1 MAKMIAAPTE
11 PVGFATHPDRY
22 HHWRLE
28 IQGQIATLWMDVRED
43 KPLREGYALKLN
55 SYDLGVDIELADAIE
70 RLRFE
75 HPEVNVVVI
84 RSGRDRVFSAGANIH
99 MLGLSPHGFKINFCK
114 FTNETR
120 LGIEDAS
127 RSSGLKFMAALN
139 GVTAGGGYEL
149 ALACDDLLLV
159 DDGSSAVS
167 LPEVSLLGVLPGTG
181 GLTRVVDKRGVR
193 RDHADIFCTL
203 QEGVKGQRAVD
214 WKLVDAIAPRS
225 KFEAVVGERSRELA
239 KAATPRSGPGVVL
252 RELEVESS
260 ENARRY
266 KYVSLEMDRDRRTA
280 TVTVRGPETGE
291 PETADALRQRG
302 CDTWSL
308 RAFRELDDALLYL
321 RFNEDTLGMVILK
334 TSGDPERVLAADR
347 VLDKLRPDW
356 FARENV
362 LYQARVLRR
371 LDLTARSF
379 FALIEPGSCFAGSL
393 FELVLASDRS
403 YLLDDPSIRMALG
416 PLNAGDFP
424 MSHGLSRLEA
434 HFSGDESRVEAA
446 LYQGSFNPAEAD
458 AAGLVTARLDEIDY
472 EDEVRVAI
480 EERAS
485 LSPDALTG
493 MEASLRFPGLETADA
508 KIFGRLSAWQN
519 WIFFRPNAVGEHGAL
534 KVYGKPERA
543 SFDWKRT

>member
-1 MAKMIAAPTE
+1 MAKTLAEATK
-11 PVGFATHPDRY
+11 PVSFATHPDLYR
-22 HHWRLE
+22 HWRV
-28 IQGQIATLWMDVRED
+28 QIEGEVATLWMDVRED

-55 SYDLGVDIELADAIE
+55 SYDLGVDIELADAVE
-70 RLRFE
+70 RMRFE
-75 HPEVNVVVI
+75 HPEVKVVVI
-84 RSGRDRVFSAGANIH
+84 RSAKDRVFSAGANIH

-127 RSSGLKFMAALN
+127 RSSGVKFLAALN

-149 ALACDDLLLV
+149 ALACDDLVLV

-167 LPEVSLLGVLPGTG
+167 LPEVALLGVLPGTG

-203 QEGVKGQRAVD
+203 QEGVRGQRAVD

-225 KFEAVVGERSRELA
+225 KFEEVLEERARALA
-239 KAATPRSGPGVVL
+239 AQATPRTGPGVVL
-252 RELEVESS
+252 ETLEVEAG
-260 ENARRY
+260 EDRRRY
-266 KYVSLEMDRDRRTA
+266 KYVTVEMDHDQRTA
-280 TVTVRGPETGE
+280 TLTVRGPEPGE
-291 PETADALRQRG
+291 PDTSAALRERG
-302 CDTWSL
+302 SDVWSL
-308 RAFRELDDALLYL
+308 RVFREIDDALLYL
-321 RFNEDTLGMVILK
+321 RFNEDTIGLVVIK
-334 TSGDPERVLAADR
+334 TQGDPDRVLAADR
-347 VLDKLRPDW
+347 ILDALRSDW
-356 FARENV
+356 FAREIL

-379 FALIEPGSCFAGSL
+379 FALIEPESCFAGSL
-393 FELVLASDRS
+393 FELALASDRS
-403 YLLDDPSIRMALG
+403 YVLDVPPIRMALG
-416 PLNAGDFP
+416 PLNAQDYP
-424 MSHGLSRLEA
+424 MSHGLSRLLA
-434 HFSGDESRVEAA
+434 HFSGDASRVEAA
-446 LYQGSFNPAEAD
+446 LYQGAFTPEEAD

-493 MEASLRFPGLETADA
+493 MEASLRFPGLETAEA

-543 SFDWKRT
+543 AFDWKRT

>member
-1 MAKMIAAPTE
+1 MANTLAAAPA
-11 PVGFATHPDRY
+11 PVGFARHPDRY

-28 IQGQIATLWMDVRED
+28 TQGEIATLWMDVRED
-43 KPLREGYALKLN
+43 KPLRDGYALKLN
-55 SYDLGVDIELADAIE
+55 SYDLGVDIELADAVE

-75 HPEVNVVVI
+75 HPGVKVVVI
-84 RSGRDRVFSAGANIH
+84 RSARERVFSAGANIH

-127 RSSGLKFMAALN
+127 RAGGLKFLAALN

-149 ALACDDLLLV
+149 ALACDDLVLV

-203 QEGVKGQRAVD
+203 QEGVRGQRAVD

-225 KFEAVVGERSRELA
+225 KFEDVVGERARALA
-239 KAATPRSGPGVVL
+239 SQVTARTGAGVVL
-252 RELEVESS
+252 RDLEVTTAETS
-260 ENARRY
+260 RRY
-266 KYVSLEMDRDRRTA
+266 KYVTLDMDRNRRTA
-280 TVTVRGPETGE
+280 SLTVRGPEAGE
-291 PETADALRQRG
+291 PETPEALRERG
-302 CDTWSL
+302 SDTWSL

-321 RFNEDTLGMVILK
+321 RFNEDTLGVVLLK
-334 TSGDPERVLAADR
+334 SSGDPERVLAADR
-347 VLDKLRPDW
+347 VLDKCRSDW
-356 FARENV
+356 FAREIL

-371 LDLTARSF
+371 LDLTARTF

-403 YLLDDPSIRMALG
+403 YVLDDAVIRMALG
-416 PLNAGDFP
+416 PLNAEDYP
-424 MSHGLSRLEA
+424 MTHGLSRLEA
-434 HFSGDESRVEAA
+434 HFSGDEARVESA
-446 LYQGSFNPAEAD
+446 LYQGAFNPAEAD
-458 AAGLVTARLDEIDY
+458 AAGLVTARLDDIDY

>member
-1 MAKMIAAPTE
+1 
-11 PVGFATHPDRY
+11 
-22 HHWRLE
+22 
-28 IQGQIATLWMDVRED
+28 MDVRED
-43 KPLREGYALKLN
+43 KPLRQGYSLKLN
-55 SYDLGVDIELADAIE
+55 SYDLGVDIELADAVL
-70 RLRFE
+70 RVRFE
-75 HPEVNVVVI
+75 HPEVKVVVVK
-84 RSGRDRVFSAGANIH
+84 SAKERVFSAGANIH

-127 RSSGLKFMAALN
+127 RSSGIKFLAALN

-149 ALACDDLLLV
+149 ALACDDLVLV

-203 QEGVKGQRAVD
+203 QEGVRGQRAVD
-214 WKLVDAIAPRS
+214 WKLVDAVAPRS
-225 KFEAVVGERSRELA
+225 KFEAVVGERSRVLA
-239 KAATPRSGPGVVL
+239 QEASPRSGPGVVL
-252 RELEVESS
+252 RDLEVETSD
-260 ENARRY
+260 NARRY
-266 KYVSLEMDRDRRTA
+266 KYVTLEMDRNRRTA
-280 TVTVRGPETGE
+280 TLTVRGPEA
-291 PETADALRQRG
+291 PDPDTADALRARG
-302 CDTWSL
+302 SDAWSL
-308 RAFRELDDALLYL
+308 RTFRELDDALLFL
-321 RFNEDTLGMVILK
+321 RFNEETLGVVLLK
-334 TSGDPERVLAADR
+334 TVGDPEHVLASDR
-347 VLDKLRPDW
+347 ALDGLRSDW
-356 FARENV
+356 FAREI
-362 LYQARVLRR
+362 LLHQARVLRR

-393 FELVLASDRS
+393 FELALASDRS
-403 YLLDDPSIRMALG
+403 YVLDNPSIRLALG
-416 PLNAGDFP
+416 PLNAEDYP
-424 MSHGLSRLEA
+424 MTHDLSRLEA

-446 LYQGSFNPAEAD
+446 LYQGAFNPAEAD

-493 MEASLRFPGLETADA
+493 MEASLRFPGLETPDA

>member
-1 MAKMIAAPTE
+1 MAKTLALTPE
-11 PVGFATHPDRY
+11 PVGFATHPDCYR
-22 HHWRLE
+22 HWRLE
-28 IQGQIATLWMDVRED
+28 TKGEVATLWMDVRDD

-75 HPEVNVVVI
+75 HPEAKVVVI
-84 RSGRDRVFSAGANIH
+84 RSAKERVFSAGANIH

-127 RSSGLKFMAALN
+127 RESGLKFLAALN

-149 ALACDDLLLV
+149 ALACDDLVLV

-214 WKLVDAIAPRS
+214 WKLVDAIAARS
-225 KFEAVVGERSRELA
+225 KFEEVIGERARALA
-239 KAATPRSGPGVVL
+239 RTATTRSGPGVVL
-252 RELEVESS
+252 RELEIESTP
-260 ENARRY
+260 NARRY
-266 KYVSLEMDRDRRTA
+266 KYVTLDMDRDRRTV
-280 TVTVRGPETGE
+280 TLTVRGPEAGE
-291 PETADALRQRG
+291 PETTEALRERG
-302 CDTWSL
+302 SDAWSL

-321 RFNEDTLGMVILK
+321 RFNEEMLGMIILK

-347 VLDKLRPDW
+347 VLDKLRSDW
-356 FARENV
+356 FAHEV
-362 LYQARVLRR
+362 LLYQARVLRR

-393 FELVLASDRS
+393 FELALAADRNYVLD
-403 YLLDDPSIRMALG
+403 LPEIRMALG
-416 PLNAGDFP
+416 PLNAEDFP
-424 MSHGLSRLEA
+424 MTHGLSRLEA

-485 LSPDALTG
+485 MSPDALTG

-543 SFDWKRT
+543 AFDWKRT